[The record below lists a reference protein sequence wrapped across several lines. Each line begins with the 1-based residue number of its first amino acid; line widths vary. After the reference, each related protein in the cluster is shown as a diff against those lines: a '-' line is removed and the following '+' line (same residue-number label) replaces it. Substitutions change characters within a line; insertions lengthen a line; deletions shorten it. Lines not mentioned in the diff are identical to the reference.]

1 MKHTYISA
9 TWDEDYS
16 WPPCQDLAL
25 IILDRGQQSLG
36 TGSKKPSG
44 LSTSFTNEAGQI
56 QADDV
61 ISSSLT
67 SERLDRG

>member
-56 QADDV
+56 
-61 ISSSLT
+61 
-67 SERLDRG
+67 